1 MGSKN
6 DTDITILDMEYI
18 QDEAVKML
26 GMNSLEEFSK
36 YKGSYIHQKGTKN
49 V

>member
-1 MGSKN
+1 
-6 DTDITILDMEYI
+6 MEYI

-36 YKGSYIHQKGTKN
+36 YKGSYIHQKGMKN